1 MTFIIISV
9 LILIFVIF
17 TIFKS
22 KTNSGKLIA
31 LQPVLDK
38 TTFEPIALI
47 IYTETT
53 GLIND
58 NSIRV
63 TTQNIT
69 DFENNFPKIVQLCYM
84 LIDKNGNYEG
94 ETFFIK
100 QEKKIPKEAIRI
112 HGITDEICQLQGIDL
127 KDALSSLTIAS
138 TKVDDIVGHNIAF
151 DYKVLHAEFL
161 KSEMPFSLKKK
172 NKVDTMKLVGKYLG
186 HKYGFRISLYNA
198 AEKLFGN
205 KKEWQMLKTNLKEH
219 NAESD
224 VFVTALI
231 FNMLN
236 GK

>member
-9 LILIFVIF
+9 IILIFVLF
-17 TIFKS
+17 TIIKS
-22 KTNSGKLIA
+22 KTDGGKLIA
-31 LQPVLDK
+31 LQPVFDK
-38 TTFEPIALI
+38 TTFEPIAI
-47 IYTETT
+47 IIDTETT

-63 TTQNIT
+63 TSQNIT
-69 DFENNFPKIVQLCYM
+69 DFENNFPRIVQLCYM
-84 LIDKNGNYEG
+84 LIDKYGNYDG

-100 QEKKIPKEAIRI
+100 QENKIPKEAIKI
-112 HGITDEICQLQGIDL
+112 HGITNEKCELQGIDL
-127 KDALSSLTIAS
+127 KDALSSLTIAA
-138 TKVDDIVGHNIAF
+138 KKIDAIVGHNIAF

-161 KSEMPFSLKKK
+161 KSGIPFSLNKK
-172 NKVDTMKLVGKYLG
+172 NKIDTMKLVGKHLG

-205 KKEWQMLKTNLKEH
+205 KKEWQILKLNLKKH
-219 NAESD
+219 NAEND

-231 FNMLN
+231 FTMLN